1 MTTNH
6 IDADFIAA
14 GRAYVQGLGKLDGK
28 LATFAGFAKAKY
40 TTYEAC
46 IEAETYVRATCI
58 TPFLKGIKALSTKL
72 PSKKSEAYASK
83 VAKMPEYATW
93 WETTNHAKKNARA
106 TDSYTWVRML
116 THAWPEDAKAAK
128 AAKATTPDGIKKAAA
143 KASKAT
149 SSKAT
154 IAAMRAG
161 CAQYIKALQKME
173 GAPINITEA
182 VAGFEA
188 ALLALAG
195 PATIEATA
203 KAKKVRPAKK

>member
-1 MTTNH
+1 MTTKH

-14 GRAYVQGLGKLDGK
+14 GRAYVQGLGRLDGK
-28 LATFAGFAKAKY
+28 LAKFAGFAKAKY
-40 TTYEAC
+40 VTYAAC
-46 IEAETYVRATCI
+46 IEAEAYVRATCI
-58 TPFLKGIKALSTKL
+58 TPFLKGIKALNTKL
-72 PSKKSEAYASK
+72 PAQNSEAYTAK
-83 VAKMPEYATW
+83 VAKLPAYATW

-116 THAWPEDAKAAK
+116 THAWPEEAKAAK
-128 AAKATTPDGIKKAAA
+128 AAKATTPSGIKKAAKRA
-143 KASKAT
+143 GKAT

-161 CAQYIKALQKME
+161 CAQYIKALQRM
-173 GAPINITEA
+173 GDAPINITGA

-195 PATIEATA
+195 PARIEATT
-203 KAKKVRPAKK
+203 KTKKTRPAKK